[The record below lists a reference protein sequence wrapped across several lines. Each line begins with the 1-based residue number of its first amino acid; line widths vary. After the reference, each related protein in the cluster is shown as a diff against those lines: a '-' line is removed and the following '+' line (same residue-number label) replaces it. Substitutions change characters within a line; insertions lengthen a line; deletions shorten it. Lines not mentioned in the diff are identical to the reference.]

1 MSSLTSDIDETVRQ
15 LLTLLQRHGYS
26 LAVAESCTGGLIAD
40 LLTDIPGAS
49 AVFTAGIIAYAAE
62 AKVQLLG
69 LDPAQIAIHG
79 VVSDQTVRAMAGQMR
94 LRAGADYAIATTG
107 NLGPSSLEGKP
118 CGLVYVAACSGK
130 TLYSRELRCTG
141 SRRTNK
147 RESAFAALTLLKGLL
162 DEELLNA

>member
-1 MSSLTSDIDETVRQ
+1 MSSLSSDIDKTVR
-15 LLTLLQRHGYS
+15 LLLPLLQQHGCS

-69 LDPAQIAIHG
+69 LDPAQIAVHG
-79 VVSDQTVRAMAGQMR
+79 VVSDLTARAMAQQMR
-94 LRAGADYAIATTG
+94 LRAGTDYAIATTG

-118 CGLVYVAACSGK
+118 CGLVYVAACSAK
-130 TLYSRELRCTG
+130 TLCSRELRCSG
-141 SRRTNK
+141 NRRANK
-147 RESAFAALTLLKGLL
+147 QESALAALTLLKELL
-162 DEELLNA
+162 DGELPDA